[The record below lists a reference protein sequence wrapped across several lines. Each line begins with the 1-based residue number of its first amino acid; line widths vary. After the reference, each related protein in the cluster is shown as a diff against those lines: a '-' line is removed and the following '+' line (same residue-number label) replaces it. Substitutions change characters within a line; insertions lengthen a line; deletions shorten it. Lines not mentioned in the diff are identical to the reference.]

1 MKIVKVRLHPV
12 SLQLK
17 QPFVSSHE
25 TLTTRELT
33 VVDLEDET
41 GMHGYGELE
50 AFSRPFYTSETQV
63 TARWI
68 MTEVLADLVTGCEF
82 DQPEELY
89 RRMDPVKDNQLAKAA
104 VDSAVWD
111 LYAKRQDQPL
121 AQVLAT
127 SAQTTWQ
134 PDVPVGIS
142 VGIQSL
148 AQTCQSVRQAQA
160 ANYGRIK
167 LKVHGNADLQRI
179 AAVRK
184 AFPTTKLCVDANG
197 SLTPAAA
204 LATEIDALGL
214 TMLEDPF
221 ARNAQQA
228 TANLQSQLQTDLCYD
243 EPIESVADA
252 VRAIRAG
259 ECRIISMKSSVLG
272 GLTPALQLVAA
283 HRTEDFSLWCGGMVE
298 GGVGRA
304 TNLALA
310 SLAEFAFPGDLS
322 ATDRYFA
329 HDYAQPEFQL
339 RAGQLQVPRF
349 SGNGVTPQF

>member
-127 SAQTTWQ
+127 SAQTTWN
-134 PDVPVGIS
+134 PVVPVGIS
-142 VGIQSL
+142 VGIETL
-148 AQTCQSVRQAQA
+148 ASTCASVQQAQA

-167 LKVHGNADLQRI
+167 LKVHGNVDLQRI
-179 AAVRK
+179 VAVREV
-184 AFPTTKLCVDANG
+184 FPTTALCVDANG
-197 SLTPAAA
+197 SLTPTATLAA
-204 LATEIDALGL
+204 EIDALGL

-221 ARNAQQA
+221 ARNAHQA
-228 TANLQSQLQTDLCYD
+228 TAALQRQLQTDLCYD
-243 EPIESVADA
+243 EPIESAADA

-259 ECRIISMKSSVLG
+259 ECRIISMKSSVIG
-272 GLTPALQLVAA
+272 GLTPALKLIAA

-339 RAGQLQVPRF
+339 KNGQLQVPEF
-349 SGNGVTPQF
+349 AGNGVLPKF